1 MTPQVPQEERLR
13 RLQAISAAQ
22 NDQTRR
28 FHERFIGE
36 TVSALVSG
44 PSKKDPTRMAGKTG
58 HNVTVVWPRSTDAA
72 AARSPVAN
80 LVIEQAQTWGL
91 VGRVA

>member
-1 MTPQVPQEERLR
+1 
-13 RLQAISAAQ
+13 
-22 NDQTRR
+22 
-28 FHERFIGE
+28 
-36 TVSALVSG
+36 
-44 PSKKDPTRMAGKTG
+44 MAGKTG
-58 HNVTVVWPRSTDAA
+58 HNITVVWPRSADAA